1 MQANQSGNLSEQ
13 LVVQATHEENV
24 IVRNPEGELAQSDWI
39 AEEVA
44 VALVY
49 NGISHAVMM
58 LTPQDLA
65 DFAMGFSLTEGILT
79 STKQLRSLEL
89 VESELGIEVRME
101 IATEAFVNL
110 KQRRRQLSGRTG
122 CGICGLESLTAVQPD
137 VAIRDARPM
146 PSYQLIE
153 KAAAKLKGSQQ
164 IQSQCGAVHAAALF
178 DANAELVSIREDVGR
193 HNALDKLLGAIAR
206 NKQPDKAD
214 ALLSQRE
221 KSSSQTEVGA
231 GFVLVSSR
239 ASFEMV
245 SKAAK
250 CGIHTLVAVSAPTK
264 MAIAL
269 AKQANMNLIGFVRPQ
284 RQVVY
289 VQAVDA

>member
-1 MQANQSGNLSEQ
+1 MQANQSDNLSEQ
-13 LVVQATHEENV
+13 LVVQATHEESV

-137 VAIRDARPM
+137 VAIRDAHPM

-178 DANAELVSIREDVGR
+178 DDNAELVSIREDVGR

-206 NKQPDKAD
+206 NKQEDK
-214 ALLSQRE
+214 L
-221 KSSSQTEVGA
+221 A

-264 MAIAL
+264 MAITL

>member
-1 MQANQSGNLSEQ
+1 MLQQQNDN
-13 LVVQATHEENV
+13 LVVQATCQERV
-24 IVRNPEGELAQSDWI
+24 MVRGPKGDLSKDDWI

-58 LTPQDLA
+58 LTPQDIA
-65 DFAMGFSLTEGILT
+65 DFAIGFSLTEGIISSL
-79 STKQLRSLEL
+79 KQLRSLEL
-89 VESELGIEVRME
+89 FESEQGIEVRME

-122 CGICGLESLTAVQPD
+122 CGICGLESLAAVQPE
-137 VAIRDARPM
+137 VSRRNATAM
-146 PSYQLIE
+146 PSYLLVE
-153 KAAAKLKGSQQ
+153 KAASKLRDAQH

-178 DANAELVSIREDVGR
+178 DKDAELICIREDVGR
-193 HNALDKLLGAIAR
+193 HNALDKLLGAIQG
-206 NKQPDKAD
+206 NNFD
-214 ALLSQRE
+214 
-221 KSSSQTEVGA
+221 QTA
-231 GFVLVSSR
+231 FILVSSR

-250 CGIHTLVAVSAPTK
+250 CGLSTLVAVSAPTK
-264 MAIAL
+264 MAIEL
-269 AKQANMNLIGFVRPQ
+269 AKKANMNLLGFVRPQ

>member
-1 MQANQSGNLSEQ
+1 MQANQSDNLSEQ

-79 STKQLRSLEL
+79 STKQLHSLEL

-206 NKQPDKAD
+206 NKQQDK
-214 ALLSQRE
+214 L
-221 KSSSQTEVGA
+221 A

-264 MAIAL
+264 MAITL

>member
-1 MQANQSGNLSEQ
+1 LQANQSGNLSEQ
-13 LVVQATHEENV
+13 LAVQATHEESV

-122 CGICGLESLTAVQPD
+122 CGICGLESLTSVQPD
-137 VAIRDARPM
+137 VAIRDAHPM
-146 PSYQLIE
+146 LSYQLIE

-178 DANAELVSIREDVGR
+178 DDNAELVSIREDVGR

-206 NKQPDKAD
+206 NKQEDK
-214 ALLSQRE
+214 L
-221 KSSSQTEVGA
+221 A

-264 MAIAL
+264 MAITL

>member
-1 MQANQSGNLSEQ
+1 MQANQSDNLSEQ
-13 LVVQATHEENV
+13 LVVQATHEESV
-24 IVRNPEGELAQSDWI
+24 IVRKPEGELAQSDWI

-137 VAIRDARPM
+137 VAIRDAHPM

-178 DANAELVSIREDVGR
+178 DANAGLVCIREDVGR
-193 HNALDKLLGAIAR
+193 HNALDKLLGAIAQ
-206 NKQPDKAD
+206 NKQEDK
-214 ALLSQRE
+214 
-221 KSSSQTEVGA
+221 VA

-264 MAIAL
+264 MAITL

>member
-1 MQANQSGNLSEQ
+1 LQANQSDNLSEQ
-13 LVVQATHEENV
+13 LVIQATHEESV

-178 DANAELVSIREDVGR
+178 DDNAELVSIREDVGR
-193 HNALDKLLGAIAR
+193 HNALDKLLGAIAL
-206 NKQPDKAD
+206 NKQEDK
-214 ALLSQRE
+214 L
-221 KSSSQTEVGA
+221 A

-264 MAIAL
+264 MAITL

>member
-1 MQANQSGNLSEQ
+1 MGQRQEEN
-13 LVVQATHEENV
+13 LVVQATCQEKV
-24 IVRNPEGELAQSDWI
+24 LLRGPEGDLAKEDWI

-65 DFAMGFSLTEGILT
+65 DFAIGFSLTEGIIT
-79 STKQLRSLEL
+79 SLKQLLSLDL
-89 VESELGIEVRME
+89 LESEQGIEVRMD

-122 CGICGLESLTAVQPD
+122 CGICGLESLEAVQPE
-137 VAIRDARPM
+137 VSKRQAMPV
-146 PSYQLIE
+146 PSYAVIE
-153 KAAAKLKGSQQ
+153 KAASKLRDAQH

-178 DANAELVSIREDVGR
+178 DENAELICIREDVGR
-193 HNALDKLLGAIAR
+193 HNALDKLLGAITA
-206 NKQPDKAD
+206 NSLDTTA
-214 ALLSQRE
+214 
-221 KSSSQTEVGA
+221 
-231 GFVLVSSR
+231 FILVSSR

-250 CGIHTLVAVSAPTK
+250 CGLNTLVAVSAPTK
-264 MAIAL
+264 MAITL
-269 AKQANMNLIGFVRPQ
+269 AQKANMNLVGFVRPQ
-284 RQVVY
+284 KQVIY

>member
-1 MQANQSGNLSEQ
+1 MQANQSDNLSEL
-13 LVVQATHEENV
+13 LVVQATHEESV

-137 VAIRDARPM
+137 VAIRDAHPM

-178 DANAELVSIREDVGR
+178 DDNAELVSIREDVGR

-206 NKQPDKAD
+206 NKQEDK
-214 ALLSQRE
+214 L
-221 KSSSQTEVGA
+221 A

-264 MAIAL
+264 MAIIL

>member
-79 STKQLRSLEL
+79 SKKQLRSLEL

-206 NKQPDKAD
+206 NKQQDK
-214 ALLSQRE
+214 L
-221 KSSSQTEVGA
+221 A

>member
-1 MQANQSGNLSEQ
+1 LQANQSDNLSEQ
-13 LVVQATHEENV
+13 LVVQATHEESV

-137 VAIRDARPM
+137 VAIRDAHPM

-178 DANAELVSIREDVGR
+178 DDNAELVSIREDVGR

-206 NKQPDKAD
+206 NKQEDK
-214 ALLSQRE
+214 L
-221 KSSSQTEVGA
+221 A

-264 MAIAL
+264 MAITL

>member
-1 MQANQSGNLSEQ
+1 MQANQSSNLSEQ

-206 NKQPDKAD
+206 NKQEDK
-214 ALLSQRE
+214 L
-221 KSSSQTEVGA
+221 A

-264 MAIAL
+264 MAITL

>member
-1 MQANQSGNLSEQ
+1 MQANQSDNLSEQ
-13 LVVQATHEENV
+13 LVVQATHEESV

-137 VAIRDARPM
+137 VAIRDAHPM

-178 DANAELVSIREDVGR
+178 DDNAELVSIREDVGR
-193 HNALDKLLGAIAR
+193 HNALDKLLGAIAL
-206 NKQPDKAD
+206 NKQEDK
-214 ALLSQRE
+214 L
-221 KSSSQTEVGA
+221 A

-264 MAIAL
+264 MAITL

>member
-1 MQANQSGNLSEQ
+1 LQANQSDNLSEQ
-13 LVVQATHEENV
+13 LVVQATHEESV

-79 STKQLRSLEL
+79 SIKQLRSLEL

-178 DANAELVSIREDVGR
+178 DDNAELVSIREDVGR

-206 NKQPDKAD
+206 NKQEDK
-214 ALLSQRE
+214 L
-221 KSSSQTEVGA
+221 A

-264 MAIAL
+264 MAITL